1 LISLCFVN
9 TFFALPI
16 LSIIHGFINFFDM
29 ENPGNTVK
37 TKQQMADEYG
47 VCRKTFNK
55 LLEKKN
61 ISINR
66 GLITPRD
73 QMNIYNE
80 LGIPGVIK
88 LYPSI
93 TKSSR

>member
-1 LISLCFVN
+1 
-9 TFFALPI
+9 
-16 LSIIHGFINFFDM
+16 M
-29 ENPGNTVK
+29 ENPNAAVK

-61 ISINR
+61 ISIER

-80 LGIPGVIK
+80 LGTPGVIK
-88 LYPSI
+88 LFPGI
-93 TKSSR
+93 TKSAR

>member
-1 LISLCFVN
+1 
-9 TFFALPI
+9 
-16 LSIIHGFINFFDM
+16 M
-29 ENPGNTVK
+29 ENPHTAVK

-80 LGIPGVIK
+80 LGVPGKIK
-88 LYPSI
+88 LFPGI
-93 TKSSR
+93 TRKSH